1 MRRTLSL
8 LFVPIFLL
16 LFISFAFAANIYVD
30 VSCTYNGDGTT
41 AACASSD
48 GGAGAYNNLSDPLA
62 NATSGDIIWVR
73 RGSSDISISSTL
85 SPTNDG
91 TEDNPIK
98 LVGWPYYEQVSGT
111 VDGAISGKE
120 KFGFYD
126 AELTATDKG
135 HYCSAEIEFTSGS
148 NNGLK
153 RKIIF
158 YQYDSANSRGE
169 VYLFPDLPNNIS
181 AGDQYTITLET
192 ELWNDRPQEGQDA
205 GWDSDDYVR
214 PVLDGGGASFN
225 MFDFA
230 NDLYWH
236 VYNLKIQNLSSAYHA
251 FYRLPAW
258 LKNILIINMG
268 YGTYYNHNWATR
280 FKDYYAWDLT
290 GTSTYRGAISFY
302 NEPDKHYILEDVHIQ
317 GNSSVTTYGLIAGS
331 SCKLKNFSAGKVQS
345 FGGADIRF
353 HAYYCG
359 KILGENVGL
368 YSTNKVQLNLTADDG
383 PPGMLIAFSGY
394 NSEPDKFHQW
404 WRVGEIYN
412 VDEDATIDPPSG
424 ATTYIKFV
432 PNSHCNSTYPLKFSF
447 NRRQAASAKTY
458 TFKVYIPSDCTTL
471 TTSDIYADVWYLDES
486 SGTHRKEETHN
497 ISTVNTN
504 AWNDLSFS
512 ITPGQEGTV
521 YIDIVLQKYE
531 SGCYIALDPKFSV
544 E

>member
-1 MRRTLSL
+1 MLRRIHKLL
-8 LFVPIFLL
+8 LLPLFLFLFVSL
-16 LFISFAFAANIYVD
+16 AFAANIYVD
-30 VSCTYNGDGTT
+30 VSCTNNGDGTD
-41 AACASSD
+41 AACATSD
-48 GGAGAYNNLSDPLA
+48 GGVGAYNNLSDPLA
-62 NATSGDIIWVR
+62 NATSGDIIWLR
-73 RGSSDISISSTL
+73 RGNSNISVSSTL

-153 RKIIF
+153 RKVIF

-169 VYLFPDLPNNIS
+169 VYVFPDLPNNIA

-192 ELWNDRPQEGQDA
+192 ELWNDRPQSGQDA
-205 GWDSDDYVR
+205 GWDNDDYVR
-214 PVLDGGGASFN
+214 PWLSGGSFHLW
-225 MFDFA
+225 DSYG
-230 NDLYWH
+230 DLYWH
-236 VYNLKIQNLSSAYHA
+236 LYNLGIKDITDGYYGIYRPTGEIRNIVGEVTRYGIYLGYKAKFLKDIYFWGLNSAFYAGIQSVCCPMKDIHLQGDGSGNGIGLRDCEFSKIRNLSLGKVFSLSKA
-251 FYRLPAW
+251 FYRCVG
-258 LKNILIINMG
+258 LKATPFDYDATTLWHEW
-268 YGTYYNHNWATR
+268 GTAYSDIWEP
-280 FKDYYAWDLT
+280 LT
-290 GTSTYRGAISFY
+290 
-302 NEPDKHYILEDVHIQ
+302 
-317 GNSSVTTYGLIAGS
+317 
-331 SCKLKNFSAGKVQS
+331 
-345 FGGADIRF
+345 
-353 HAYYCG
+353 
-359 KILGENVGL
+359 LGEING
-368 YSTNKVQLNLTADDG
+368 DDTK
-383 PPGMLIAFSGY
+383 LRQ
-394 NSEPDKFHQW
+394 FHTS
-404 WRVGEIYN
+404 GEIYN

-424 ATTYIKFV
+424 ATTYIKLL
-432 PNSHCNSTYPLKFSF
+432 PNSHCNSIYPLKFSF

-471 TTSDIYADVWYLDES
+471 STSDIYADVWYLDES

>member
-1 MRRTLSL
+1 MLKNVHRL
-8 LFVPIFLL
+8 LVLPLFLL
-16 LFISFAFAANIYVD
+16 LFVSLAFAANIYVD

-62 NATSGDIIWVR
+62 NATSNIIWVR

-91 TEDNPIK
+91 TESSPIK
-98 LVGWPYYEQVSGT
+98 IIGWPIQKQYTGQT

-120 KFGFYD
+120 KFAFYD
-126 AELTATDKG
+126 DARTERDYYWCG
-135 HYCSAEIEFTSGS
+135 AEIEFTSGA
-148 NNGLK
+148 NAGLK
-153 RKIIF
+153 RKVIYF
-158 YQYDSANSRGE
+158 KYNQEGNSHYDF
-169 VYLFPDLPNNIS
+169 YLFPDLPNNIQ
-181 AGDQYTITLET
+181 AGDEYTITLET
-192 ELWNDRPQEGQDA
+192 AYFSDRPQSGIDA
-205 GWDSDDYVR
+205 GWDNDSYDR
-214 PVLDGGGASFN
+214 PEVDGGGGSFN
-225 MFDFA
+225 LFDFTGDRYWEMA
-230 NDLYWH
+230 NFVLANTSYRAI
-236 VYNLKIQNLSSAYHA
+236 YNVPFHLKHIVIKDVTNSYNSIRYGIVRKLEDIYVVNCAGIGCNGIWENVHLNDSNSTNDGIGMAEGGKII
-251 FYRLPAW
+251 
-258 LKNILIINMG
+258 LKNMSVGRVTKYDDGIN
-268 YGTYYNHNWATR
+268 
-280 FKDYYAWDLT
+280 F
-290 GTSTYRGAISFY
+290 
-302 NEPDKHYILEDVHIQ
+302 
-317 GNSSVTTYGLIAGS
+317 SSVSGS
-331 SCKLKNFSAGKVQS
+331 
-345 FGGADIRF
+345 IE
-353 HAYYCG
+353 
-359 KILGENVGL
+359 GENVFIDANTLVNIGYWHYHL
-368 YSTNKVQLNLTADDG
+368 PNDYCK
-383 PPGMLIAFSGY
+383 ISGW
-394 NSEPDKFHQW
+394 NGDPDKFHQW
-404 WRVGEIYN
+404 FVNGEIYN

-432 PNSHCNSTYPLKFSF
+432 PNSYCNSIYPLKLSF

-497 ISTVNTN
+497 ISTANTN